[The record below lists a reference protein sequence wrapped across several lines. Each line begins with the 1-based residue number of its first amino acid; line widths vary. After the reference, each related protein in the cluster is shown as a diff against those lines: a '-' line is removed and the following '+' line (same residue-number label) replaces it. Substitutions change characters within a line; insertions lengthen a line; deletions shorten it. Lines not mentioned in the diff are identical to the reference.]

1 MQIQLFEN
9 VNNPTELKIKS
20 SAQVKLVF
28 LKNVIGSWSWNV
40 LWLITENHVFIIFKK
55 VWS

>member
-28 LKNVIGSWSWNV
+28 LKNVIGS
-40 LWLITENHVFIIFKK
+40 
-55 VWS
+55 